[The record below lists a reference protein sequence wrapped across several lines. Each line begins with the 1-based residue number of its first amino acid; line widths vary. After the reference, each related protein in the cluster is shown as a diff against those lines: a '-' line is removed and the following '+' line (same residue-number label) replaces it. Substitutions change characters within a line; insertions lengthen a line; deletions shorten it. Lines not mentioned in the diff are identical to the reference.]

1 MHLWEGETSKLITP
15 WYPINNNLGGLNH
28 ISKIYGGGG
37 GSGGVWGGGGKGGGH
52 GPWFLFQ
59 LCLCENDVLCNF
71 ITRK

>member
-37 GSGGVWGGGGKGGGH
+37 GSGGVWGGGGREGGMAPGSSSNYVCVKTMY
-52 GPWFLFQ
+52 FA
-59 LCLCENDVLCNF
+59 
-71 ITRK
+71 IS